1 MADSL
6 TLCGTEVLWIDGCVE
21 NPIPQPVTVPVISST
36 SVVRVCNQGEADRK
50 ETKRTT
56 ENAHTRLF
64 LFTKNRI
71 TVRPA
76 IKRVAM
82 MGIMMTR

>member
-6 TLCGTEVLWIDGCVE
+6 TLCSTEVLWIDGCVK
-21 NPIPQPVTVPVISST
+21 NPISQPVTVPVISST
-36 SVVRVCNQGEADRK
+36 SIVKVCNHGETSCNHGEK
-50 ETKRTT
+50 L
-56 ENAHTRLF
+56 NIHTSYLF

-71 TVRPA
+71 VVRLA

>member
-6 TLCGTEVLWIDGCVE
+6 TLCSTEVLWIDGCVK
-21 NPIPQPVTVPVISST
+21 NPISQPVTVPVISST
-36 SVVRVCNQGEADRK
+36 SIVKVCKHGE
-50 ETKRTT
+50 T
-56 ENAHTRLF
+56 EMQNVHTRLF

-71 TVRPA
+71 VVRLA

>member
-1 MADSL
+1 MAGSL
-6 TLCGTEVLWIDGCVE
+6 TLCSAEVLWIDGRVK
-21 NPIPQPVTVPVISST
+21 NPISQPVTVPVISST
-36 SVVRVCNQGEADRK
+36 SFVKVCNHAEMDRNA
-50 ETKRTT
+50 ETVP
-56 ENAHTRLF
+56 TRLF

-71 TVRPA
+71 VVRLA